1 MDFELLGQGGKL
13 WEAEGKRLIVS
24 KSSLVMLVRV
34 SHEISLPSG
43 VAPLV

>member
-13 WEAEGKRLIVS
+13 WEAEGKRLIVN

-34 SHEISLPSG
+34 SQEISLPPG